1 MTTATAEATSATRI
15 ATVRSFVRG
24 KRHRPWYDWYA
35 IGFGIA
41 LALLILSDFLNAP
54 FSRLMAAGGPPAQA
68 AAGAALVI
76 AAAAGLLMLAQVL
89 GPLALSPADAS
100 WLLLSP
106 LRRRDVLRRPAT
118 TAAVISAL
126 AGALLGV
133 LALAMA
139 GPYLRHGPRHALWS
153 WLLPSA
159 VSGAGFFAAATLAAM
174 LAQPRPRWRSWL
186 RVCCAVVSI
195 AAGLGALAGER
206 WTALPRHVT
215 GVFADLST
223 TAILWVMAVAV
234 AIMCA
239 VALLLWRA
247 LPRFPAGLLS
257 SDSARAG
264 RTLLAV
270 TFLNVPLLTWIAED
284 SHWRG
289 RQLTARPWP
298 DPFRT
303 RATARSGASP
313 STAARPAARTSALA
327 AAWTLAWV
335 DWRRLGRRPA
345 LLLALAAST
354 LAPALAGGALTGQA
368 RGYGTAAVLLCGG
381 IAAGVQGTAATRRDA
396 NDPTLFRLL
405 GVNFRTALRMRA
417 ILPAL
422 LATGWLLL
430 SLTLLVLARVLTGWL
445 WPLLGLLAGPGL
457 AAAALRIA
465 RTGAISPAEQGPDT
479 PLGPVPPWLI
489 SRVFSVLLG
498 GIACYPLLRAVY
510 AGHAHTGTLTAQ
522 LAVSAIVLGGYLMLS
537 KGTRPAG

>member
-1 MTTATAEATSATRI
+1 MTAATAEATSATRV

-35 IGFGIA
+35 SGFGIA

-54 FSRLMAAGGPPAQA
+54 FSRLMASGGPPAQA

-118 TAAVISAL
+118 TAAVVSAL
-126 AGALLGV
+126 AGALIGV

-159 VSGAGFFAAATLAAM
+159 VSGACFFAAATLAAM
-174 LAQPRPRWRSWL
+174 LAQPRSRWRFWL
-186 RVCCAVVSI
+186 RVGCAVVSV

-215 GVFADLST
+215 GVFADVST
-223 TAILWVMAVAV
+223 SAILWVMAAAATTLC
-234 AIMCA
+234 AI
-239 VALLLWRA
+239 ALLLWRA

-298 DPFRT
+298 DPFR
-303 RATARSGASP
+303 ARPVDDHAASPGAS
-313 STAARPAARTSALA
+313 RPALA
-327 AAWTLAWV
+327 AAWALAWV

-345 LLLALAAST
+345 LLLALAGST

-405 GVNFRTALRMRA
+405 GVDFRTALRMRA

-465 RTGAISPAEQGPDT
+465 RTGPISPAEQGPDT

-498 GIACYPLLRAVY
+498 GVACYPLLAAIH
-510 AGHAHTGTLTAQ
+510 AGHAHPSTLTAQ
-522 LAVSAIVLGGYLMLS
+522 LAVSAVVLGGYLMIT
-537 KGTRPAG
+537 KDR

>member
-1 MTTATAEATSATRI
+1 MTAATAEATGVTSI
-15 ATVRSFVRG
+15 AAVRSFVRG

-35 IGFGIA
+35 AGFGVA
-41 LALLILSDFLNAP
+41 LAVLMLSDFLNAP
-54 FSRLMAAGGPPAQA
+54 FSRLMASGGPPAQA
-68 AAGAALVI
+68 EAGAALVI
-76 AAAAGLLMLAQVL
+76 AAAAGLIMLAQVL

-118 TAAVISAL
+118 TAAIVSAL

-139 GPYLRHGPRHALWS
+139 SPYLRHGPRHALWS

-159 VSGAGFFAAATLAAM
+159 ISGAGFFVAATLAAM
-174 LAQPRPRWRSWL
+174 LAQPRPRWRAGL
-186 RVCCAVVSI
+186 RAGCAVASV
-195 AAGLGALAGER
+195 AAGLAALAGER
-206 WTALPRHVT
+206 WTALPRHIT
-215 GVFADLST
+215 DVFADVST
-223 TAILWVMAVAV
+223 TAVLWLMAVAV
-234 AIMCA
+234 ASACA

-270 TFLNVPLLTWIAED
+270 TYLNVPLLTWIAED

-298 DPFRT
+298 DPFR
-303 RATARSGASP
+303 AHAD
-313 STAARPAARTSALA
+313 ARPSPRGRSVTRPSSLA
-327 AAWTLAWV
+327 PAWALAWV

-345 LLLALAAST
+345 LLLALAGST

-381 IAAGVQGTAATRRDA
+381 IAASVQGTAATRRDA
-396 NDPTLFRLL
+396 NDPALFRLL
-405 GVNFRTALRMRA
+405 GVDFRTALRMRA

-422 LATGWLLL
+422 LAAGWLLL
-430 SLTLLVLARVLTGWL
+430 SLLLLVLARVLTGWL
-445 WPLLGLLAGPGL
+445 WPLLGLVAGPGL

-465 RTGAISPAEQGPDT
+465 RTGPISPAEQGPDT
-479 PLGPVPPWLI
+479 PLGPMPPWLI
-489 SRVFSVLLG
+489 SRVGSVLLG
-498 GIACYPLLRAVY
+498 GVACYPLLTAIH
-510 AGHAHTGTLTAQ
+510 AGHVRAGSVAAQ
-522 LAVSAIVLGGYLMLS
+522 VAVSAVVLGGYLMLS
-537 KGTRPAG
+537 RDARRTR